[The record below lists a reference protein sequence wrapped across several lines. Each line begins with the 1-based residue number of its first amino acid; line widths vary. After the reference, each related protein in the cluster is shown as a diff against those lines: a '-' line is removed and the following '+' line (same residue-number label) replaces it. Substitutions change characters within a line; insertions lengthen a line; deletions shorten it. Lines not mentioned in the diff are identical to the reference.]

1 MYGSV
6 FSVNRSSGE
15 LVMHGS
21 VDHEQHSE
29 YSLVVVARDGLDQ
42 YLSGAVRR
50 STRVQVTVRVTDVN
64 DCAPHITV
72 NSLSSRGLAE
82 VGRVRTAAC
91 RSAVTA
97 LTVYINEVKAKFHY
111 TSWFRVSE

>member
-6 FSVNRSSGE
+6 FSVNRSTGE

-21 VDHEQHSE
+21 VDYEQHSV
-29 YSLVVVARDGLDQ
+29 YPLVVVACDGLDQ
-42 YLSGAVRR
+42 YLSGAVRL

-82 VGRVRTAAC
+82 VGSRVPAAC
-91 RSAVTA
+91 RSAAT
-97 LTVYINEVKAKFHY
+97 ID
-111 TSWFRVSE
+111 